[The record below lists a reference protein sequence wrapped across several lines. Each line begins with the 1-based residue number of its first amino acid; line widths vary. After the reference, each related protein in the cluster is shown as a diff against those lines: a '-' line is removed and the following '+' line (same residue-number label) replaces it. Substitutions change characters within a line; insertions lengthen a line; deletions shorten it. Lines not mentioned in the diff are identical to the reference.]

1 MSLIFLPP
9 FFMCS
14 VIYYWTDTQQHGIHL
29 LYIPVTKKWNT
40 NVIGVIYVSVLQLLI
55 SKNPSK
61 CESKYLLL
69 IEFEV
74 CTVSYG
80 QFFPLGF
87 LLGYFM
93 ARALCAWAIN
103 LDGKKWGSVTYS
115 TDQENEVSKM
125 FILSRSGFLE
135 YGLLNWPITACV
147 LTERIIIWLGICT

>member
-1 MSLIFLPP
+1 MCHWFSYHL
-9 FFMCS
+9 FMCS
-14 VIYYWTDTQQHGIHL
+14 VIYYWTDAQQHGIHL

-80 QFFPLGF
+80 QVFSTWI
-87 LLGYFM
+87 Y
-93 ARALCAWAIN
+93 AWIY
-103 LDGKKWGSVTYS
+103 GPRTRKWGSVTYS
-115 TDQENEVSKM
+115 TDQENEVSEM
-125 FILSRSGFLE
+125 FIISRAGLLE
-135 YGLLNWPITACV
+135 LLYGLLNWPITACV
-147 LTERIIIWLGICT
+147 LTERIIIWLTL